1 LSGFAPKLLSAHDPT
16 EIRNLRVSDDSCPP
30 SASGG
35 QPAEAARRRIHQTI
49 PPAITATAR
58 IPNAIQPQ
66 GVSLLVDSAFFDA
79 TAAPAAAAAPGLSP
93 LVVWT
98 VVVVVVVPGVGAVVI
113 AGAVVTTV
121 AVCTRVVV
129 TVAVVVA
136 ITVVVGTRDVV
147 AVVGVDGTLSGSVVA
162 VVASV
167 LVVRFVSEEIAVD
180 TAP

>member
-1 LSGFAPKLLSAHDPT
+1 M
-16 EIRNLRVSDDSCPP
+16 
-30 SASGG
+30 
-35 QPAEAARRRIHQTI
+35 
-49 PPAITATAR
+49 
-58 IPNAIQPQ
+58 
-66 GVSLLVDSAFFDA
+66 
-79 TAAPAAAAAPGLSP
+79 
-93 LVVWT
+93 
-98 VVVVVVVPGVGAVVI
+98 VVVVVPGVGAVVI